1 MASDMLMKMMQGGML
16 KAQEMP
22 GGGMMPKYPGGG
34 MMPKKRGMTMYEDG
48 GELDPKKLRELAR
61 ALSVLDFDD
70 RMRENVSATT
80 GGPEGNLSLDV
91 AMNVPEGI
99 ESLSMPSPEPEERV
113 DLQRLDVRGPRV
125 IRSNRSNKS
134 IQGGKREVPEMPAE
148 EDYRFIPLTDP
159 AGGGITT
166 VKSGQKS
173 DPSGMMGVRV
183 GNTYYYMPN
192 ARGYTGPKGKNVRDF
207 REIMDRFGEDAY
219 MEALGILQEGGADIS
234 QFVN

>member
-1 MASDMLMKMMQGGML
+1 
-16 KAQEMP
+16 
-22 GGGMMPKYPGGG
+22 
-34 MMPKKRGMTMYEDG
+34 
-48 GELDPKKLRELAR
+48 
-61 ALSVLDFDD
+61 
-70 RMRENVSATT
+70 
-80 GGPEGNLSLDV
+80 
-91 AMNVPEGI
+91 
-99 ESLSMPSPEPEERV
+99 
-113 DLQRLDVRGPRV
+113 
-125 IRSNRSNKS
+125 
-134 IQGGKREVPEMPAE
+134 MPAE